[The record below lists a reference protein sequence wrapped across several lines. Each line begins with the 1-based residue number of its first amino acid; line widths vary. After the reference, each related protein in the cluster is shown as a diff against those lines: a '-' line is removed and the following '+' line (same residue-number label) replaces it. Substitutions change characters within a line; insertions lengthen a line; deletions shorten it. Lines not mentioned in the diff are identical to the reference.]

1 MCAPDGKFS
10 SVIEVDKKVEKLATV
25 PVITAALITITG
37 VWMLGG
43 MWYYG
48 GGWMK

>member
-1 MCAPDGKFS
+1 M
-10 SVIEVDKKVEKLATV
+10 VILYKDKKVEKLATV